1 MTAKDIHNQWI
12 HGPQPDEPDREEQ
25 DDIELEEEAGRV
37 KVVIAVLILSIIALS
52 ITLSGALK
60 EIYLLND
67 ALTMSMMRAN
77 QWEAEA
83 RRLGNE

>member
-1 MTAKDIHNQWI
+1 
-12 HGPQPDEPDREEQ
+12 
-25 DDIELEEEAGRV
+25 V
-37 KVVIAVLILSIIALS
+37 KVVITVLALSLIALS
-52 ITLSGALK
+52 IALSGALK

>member
-1 MTAKDIHNQWI
+1 MKT
-12 HGPQPDEPDREEQ
+12 
-25 DDIELEEEAGRV
+25 
-37 KVVIAVLILSIIALS
+37 VITVMVLSIIALS

>member
-1 MTAKDIHNQWI
+1 M
-12 HGPQPDEPDREEQ
+12 
-25 DDIELEEEAGRV
+25 

-83 RRLGNE
+83 ERLENNLKY